1 MAVPVQSSRLLLN
14 LRLLRDGCNMKARA
28 LITTLLSTTAVA
40 SAQTSGWAGTKTS
53 TLTVQNYPVKRPSP
67 SAACCYPATYSNLA
81 THWTRQ
87 SCLASDLLEL
97 HHTAKY
103 TGRPARPPPPP
114 TRPLTSGYSS
124 SDEEEECLQWY
135 DIDTREFVELVEG
148 EKLQLFDV
156 REPEELEETGIIP
169 GAINLPR
176 KQTLIILN

>member
-1 MAVPVQSSRLLLN
+1 MAVHSTRLLLS
-14 LRLLRDGCNMKARA
+14 LGLRDKVNMKARA

-40 SAQTSGWAGTKTS
+40 AAQ
-53 TLTVQNYPVKRPSP
+53 SP
-67 SAACCYPATYSNLA
+67 SAAGWAAKNVQNHNHVRQPSPTASCCYPATYSSLA
-81 THWTRQ
+81 SHWTRQ

-103 TGRPARPPPPP
+103 TGRPAPAPS
-114 TRPLTSGYSS
+114 RPLTSG

-135 DIDTREFVELVEG
+135 DIDTREFVQLVDG

-176 KQTLIILN
+176 KQLFLK

>member
-1 MAVPVQSSRLLLN
+1 MAVQSSRFLLN
-14 LRLLRDGCNMKARA
+14 LGLRDGYIMKARA

-40 SAQTSGWAGTKTS
+40 AAQSSGSAGWAAKAS
-53 TLTVQNYPVKRPSP
+53 SSLVKRPSP
-67 SAACCYPATYSNLA
+67 SAECCYPATYSSLA
-81 THWTRQ
+81 SHWTRQ

-103 TGRPARPPPPP
+103 TGRQVPARAPI
-114 TRPLTSGYSS
+114 RPLTSGFS
-124 SDEEEECLQWY
+124 SDEEEEACLQWY

-176 KQTLIILN
+176 KQTSNVTD

>member
-1 MAVPVQSSRLLLN
+1 MAVQSSRFLLN
-14 LRLLRDGCNMKARA
+14 VGLRDGYIMKARA

-40 SAQTSGWAGTKTS
+40 AAQSSVSTGWTSKAS
-53 TLTVQNYPVKRPSP
+53 SSSLLKRPSP
-67 SAACCYPATYSNLA
+67 SAECCYPATYSSLA
-81 THWTRQ
+81 SHWTRQ

-103 TGRPARPPPPP
+103 TGRRVPVPPPAPI
-114 TRPLTSGYSS
+114 RPLTSGSS
-124 SDEEEECLQWY
+124 SDEEEEACLQWY
-135 DIDTREFVELVEG
+135 DIDTHEFVELVEG

-176 KQTLIILN
+176 KQTSNHNYY